1 MAKNKGARI
10 IITLRCIECKKTAN
24 NNNNEKGR
32 VSRGQQGQQKSS
44 RKIDYTTTKNRRNT
58 PDRLE
63 VKKFCPHCN
72 SHTQHK
78 EIK

>member
-10 IITLRCIECKKTAN
+10 IITLRCMDCKKTS
-24 NNNNEKGR
+24 NNNEKVQ
-32 VSRGQQGQQKSS
+32 VSEGQKIRRKGSK
-44 RKIDYTTTKNRRNT
+44 KIDYTTTKNRRNT

-63 VKKFCPHCN
+63 LRKYCPNCN
-72 SHTQHK
+72 LHTQQK

>member
-10 IITLRCIECKKTAN
+10 IITLRCTNCKKTPNTN
-24 NNNNEKGR
+24 NSNEGVTAKK
-32 VSRGQQGQQKSS
+32 SQK
-44 RKIDYTTTKNRRNT
+44 KIDYTTTKNRRNT

-63 VKKFCPHCN
+63 LKKFCPNCN
-72 SHTQHK
+72 SHTQKK

>member
-10 IITLRCIECKKTAN
+10 IITLRCTNCIKTASN
-24 NNNNEKGR
+24 NNKTEIASNQM
-32 VSRGQQGQQKSS
+32 GQVKRSQK
-44 RKIDYTTTKNRRNT
+44 KIDYTTTKNRRNT

-63 VKKFCPHCN
+63 LKKFCPNCN
-72 SHTQHK
+72 THTQQK

>member
-10 IITLRCIECKKTAN
+10 IITLRCTECKKTSN
-24 NNNNEKGR
+24 GSLEGEKQR
-32 VSRGQQGQQKSS
+32 NS

-58 PDRLE
+58 PDRL
-63 VKKFCPHCN
+63 VLKKYCPNCN
-72 SHTQHK
+72 RHTYQK

>member
-10 IITLRCIECKKTAN
+10 IITLRCVGCQN
-24 NNNNEKGR
+24 NNGKTQTTGDQERRAK
-32 VSRGQQGQQKSS
+32 
-44 RKIDYTTTKNRRNT
+44 KIDYTTTKNRRNT

-63 VKKFCPHCN
+63 VKKYCPNCN
-72 SHTQHK
+72 IHAPFK

>member
-10 IITLRCIECKKTAN
+10 IITLRCVDCKKTSN
-24 NNNNEKGR
+24 D
-32 VSRGQQGQQKSS
+32 SRKIQSSSDILGKRKKSK
-44 RKIDYTTTKNRRNT
+44 KIDYTTTKNRRNT

-63 VKKFCPHCN
+63 LKKYCPNCN
-72 SHTQHK
+72 LHTQQK

>member
-10 IITLRCIECKKTAN
+10 IITLRCTNCKKTSNTNGKAGIN
-24 NNNNEKGR
+24 HI
-32 VSRGQQGQQKSS
+32 QGVTVKKNQK
-44 RKIDYTTTKNRRNT
+44 KIDYTTTKNRRNT

-63 VKKFCPHCN
+63 LKKFCPNCN
-72 SHTQHK
+72 SHTQQK

>member
-10 IITLRCIECKKTAN
+10 IITLRCVGCKNAGNINSKTQITGDQ
-24 NNNNEKGR
+24 KKR
-32 VSRGQQGQQKSS
+32 SRE
-44 RKIDYTTTKNRRNT
+44 IDYTTTKNRRNT

-63 VKKFCPHCN
+63 IKKYCPNCN
-72 SHTQHK
+72 IHAPYK

>member
-1 MAKNKGARI
+1 MAKNKGGRV
-10 IITLRCIECKKTAN
+10 IITLRCISCN
-24 NNNNEKGR
+24 NDTTGNEQR
-32 VSRGQQGQQKSS
+32 RS

-63 VKKFCPHCN
+63 VKKYCPNCN
-72 SHTQHK
+72 VHASFK

>member
-10 IITLRCIECKKTAN
+10 IITLRCTNCKKTSNTNGKAGIN
-24 NNNNEKGR
+24 CI
-32 VSRGQQGQQKSS
+32 QGATVKKNQK
-44 RKIDYTTTKNRRNT
+44 KIDYTTTKNRRNT

-63 VKKFCPHCN
+63 LKKFCPNCN
-72 SHTQHK
+72 SHTQQK

>member
-10 IITLRCIECKKTAN
+10 IITLRCTNCKKTSN
-24 NNNNEKGR
+24 TNGKTDSN
-32 VSRGQQGQQKSS
+32 SSQGVTAKKSQK
-44 RKIDYTTTKNRRNT
+44 KIDYTTTKNRRNT

-63 VKKFCPHCN
+63 LKKFCPNCN
-72 SHTQHK
+72 SHTQQK

>member
-10 IITLRCIECKKTAN
+10 IITLRCVDCKKTTN
-24 NNNNEKGR
+24 SNGNK
-32 VSRGQQGQQKSS
+32 KSS

-58 PDRLE
+58 PDRLIL
-63 VKKFCPHCN
+63 KKYCPNCN
-72 SHTQHK
+72 IHTLQK

>member
-10 IITLRCIECKKTAN
+10 IITLRCVDCKKTPN
-24 NNNNEKGR
+24 N
-32 VSRGQQGQQKSS
+32 KSKMQTYADQVRRS
-44 RKIDYTTTKNRRNT
+44 KKIDYTTTKNRRNT

-63 VKKFCPHCN
+63 LKKYCPNCN
-72 SHTQHK
+72 SHTQQK

>member
-10 IITLRCIECKKTAN
+10 IITLKCMDCNKNT
-24 NNNNEKGR
+24 EKLT
-32 VSRGQQGQQKSS
+32 KNS
-44 RKIDYTTTKNRRNT
+44 RKITYTTTKNRRNT

-63 VKKFCPHCN
+63 LRKFCPNCN
-72 SHTQHK
+72 SHTQQK

>member
-10 IITLRCIECKKTAN
+10 IITLRCTNCKKTN
-24 NNNNEKGR
+24 SNSN
-32 VSRGQQGQQKSS
+32 QGATAKKNKK
-44 RKIDYTTTKNRRNT
+44 KIDYTTTKNRRNT

-63 VKKFCPHCN
+63 LKKFCPNCN
-72 SHTQHK
+72 SHTQQK

>member
-10 IITLRCIECKKTAN
+10 IITLRCLDCKKTSN
-24 NNNNEKGR
+24 NNNNGKTQITGD
-32 VSRGQQGQQKSS
+32 QKRRS

-63 VKKFCPHCN
+63 LKKYCPNCN
-72 SHTQHK
+72 LHTQQK

>member
-10 IITLRCIECKKTAN
+10 IITLRCTECEKT
-24 NNNNEKGR
+24 
-32 VSRGQQGQQKSS
+32 STRGKQSSS

-58 PDRLE
+58 PDRLL
-63 VKKFCPHCN
+63 VKKYCPNCN
-72 SHTQHK
+72 SHTYHK

>member
-10 IITLRCIECKKTAN
+10 IITLRCTNCKKTSNKAIA
-24 NNNNEKGR
+24 K
-32 VSRGQQGQQKSS
+32 KYKK
-44 RKIDYTTTKNRRNT
+44 KIDYTTTKNRRNT

-63 VKKFCPHCN
+63 LKKFCPNCN
-72 SHTQHK
+72 SHTQQK

>member
-10 IITLRCIECKKTAN
+10 IITLRCTECKKTLS
-24 NNNNEKGR
+24 NNEKTEVISNQLRKGR
-32 VSRGQQGQQKSS
+32 KNK
-44 RKIDYTTTKNRRNT
+44 KIDYTTTKNRRNT

-63 VKKFCPHCN
+63 LRKFCPNCN
-72 SHTQHK
+72 SHTQQK

>member
-10 IITLRCIECKKTAN
+10 IITLRCLDCKKLSN
-24 NNNNEKGR
+24 NNGNDKR
-32 VSRGQQGQQKSS
+32 RS

-58 PDRLE
+58 PDRMEL
-63 VKKFCPHCN
+63 KKYCPNCN
-72 SHTQHK
+72 IHTQQK

>member
-10 IITLRCIECKKTAN
+10 IITLRCTECKKGTQKIGN
-24 NNNNEKGR
+24 SENIVNQT
-32 VSRGQQGQQKSS
+32 SRTKKSQ

-63 VKKFCPHCN
+63 LKKFCPNCN
-72 SHTQHK
+72 SHTQQK

>member
-10 IITLRCIECKKTAN
+10 IITLRCTEC
-24 NNNNEKGR
+24 EKGSSEQVGKQR
-32 VSRGQQGQQKSS
+32 TS

-58 PDRLE
+58 PDRLIL
-63 VKKFCPHCN
+63 KKYCPNCN
-72 SHTQHK
+72 RHTYQK

>member
-10 IITLRCIECKKTAN
+10 IITLRCTNCKKTSNKN
-24 NNNNEKGR
+24 NNIEKEKKN
-32 VSRGQQGQQKSS
+32 QK
-44 RKIDYTTTKNRRNT
+44 KIDYTTTKNRRNT

-63 VKKFCPHCN
+63 LKKYCPNCN
-72 SHTQHK
+72 SHTQQK

>member
-10 IITLRCIECKKTAN
+10 IITLRCVGCKETSN
-24 NNNNEKGR
+24 NGKIQSNDDNKR
-32 VSRGQQGQQKSS
+32 S
-44 RKIDYTTTKNRRNT
+44 RKFDYTTMKNRRNT

-63 VKKFCPHCN
+63 LKKYCPNCN
-72 SHTQHK
+72 IHALYK